1 MTGGDGC
8 RDDTADMKSKL
19 TTIWHDYFTGNK
31 QASLGFTVIELM
43 VVFIIIVL
51 LSSVIIINWN
61 NQTPGRSLTIAQNEV
76 VTNLRRVQSYA
87 VTSRNINATAPAKFY
102 FLKFTENQGAYS
114 IQASDGSVNP
124 VYYTD
129 LEKFNLPTGLVV
141 SDITL
146 TSTNG
151 GSNLSPTCVMMAVS
165 VIYGKTY
172 FLSDVCDSTAL
183 SIVNS
188 PASVAPRAN
197 YNLTLTLTHTQK
209 NISKTVVVYGLTN
222 KVEAN

>member
-1 MTGGDGC
+1 
-8 RDDTADMKSKL
+8 MKSKL
-19 TTIWHDYFTGNK
+19 TTIVQNMFARK
-31 QASLGFTVIELM
+31 FSSQGFTVIELM

-61 NQTPGRSLTIAQNEV
+61 SQTPGRSLTIGQNEL
-76 VTNLRRVQSYA
+76 VTNLRKIQSYA
-87 VTSRNINATAPAKFY
+87 VSSRNINSTVPAKFY
-102 FLKFTENQGAYS
+102 FMKFTKNQSSYS
-114 IQASDGSVNP
+114 VSASDGSSTP
-124 VYYTD
+124 VYYPD
-129 LEKFNLPTGLVV
+129 LESFNLPNGIVI
-141 SDITL
+141 SDIAL

-151 GSNLSPTCVMMAVS
+151 GIDLSPTCVMVTMS

-172 FLSDVCDSTAL
+172 FLSDVCDSSVTN
-183 SIVNS
+183 IVNS
-188 PASVAPRAN
+188 PATVANKNN